1 MPALH
6 ASLLEAC
13 QILDLEV
20 VPELYV
26 RQSPVANAYTMAIQG
41 RKPFIVV
48 HSCLLDLL
56 TPAEV
61 STRRDRGWGLGVRR
75 LLLTD

>member
-13 QILDLEV
+13 RILDLEA

-26 RQSPVANAYTMAIQG
+26 RQSPVANAYTMAVVSDD
-41 RKPFIVV
+41 RRPFIVV
-48 HSCLLDLL
+48 NSCLLDLL

-61 STRRDRGWGLGVRR
+61 RR
-75 LLLTD
+75 LLFGLVW